1 MTRKYW
7 LPDRSVFQSVLRSRI
22 GREGRM
28 NLTRRAPQKSTVND
42 QFRSKPEV
50 TSTVS
55 HVRSCPSNK
64 RASET
69 QLILIHPGAAQR
81 DEINGSGS
89 ASRQASESEIYFGI
103 LPCIR
108 GRLLS
113 SWATPRFWTVAAR
126 RNSSRAPKGPLSLS
140 RSKQPDT

>member
-1 MTRKYW
+1 MTDMIRC
-7 LPDRSVFQSVLRSRI
+7 LSPVD
-22 GREGRM
+22 GRVYAER
-28 NLTRRAPQKSTVND
+28 P
-42 QFRSKPEV
+42 
-50 TSTVS
+50 
-55 HVRSCPSNK
+55 
-64 RASET
+64 
-69 QLILIHPGAAQR
+69 
-81 DEINGSGS
+81 
-89 ASRQASESEIYFGI
+89 QASESEIYFGI